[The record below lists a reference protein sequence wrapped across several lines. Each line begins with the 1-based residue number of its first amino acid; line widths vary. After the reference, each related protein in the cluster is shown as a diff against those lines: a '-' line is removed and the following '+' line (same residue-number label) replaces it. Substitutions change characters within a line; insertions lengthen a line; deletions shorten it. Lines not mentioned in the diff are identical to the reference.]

1 MTNNNFALRRERLR
15 IVIMLR
21 KGEDFALE
29 NVW

>member
-1 MTNNNFALRRERLR
+1 MTNNNFELRREKLR
-15 IVIMLR
+15 IVMLR